1 MRHTRFVS
9 ATAALLIA
17 ACGRSSGMD
26 QGMKRDLEAAS
37 AGGIELAPRGPS
49 TAVVSPLESGRPVQP
64 KVTPTRR
71 VVAPAKGTPPVT
83 RQVTQGSAEPAPSAV
98 RPLPASSVSAPP
110 PGGYKSIGEVL
121 RRAPFPIKP

>member
-1 MRHTRFVS
+1 MRQTRFLS

-26 QGMKRDLEAAS
+26 EAMKRDLESAS
-37 AGGIELAPRGPS
+37 SGGIELAPRGPAM
-49 TAVVSPLESGRPVQP
+49 TVVSPLESGRPVQP
-64 KVTPTRR
+64 KVTPARR
-71 VVAPAKGTPPVT
+71 VVAPTKRTAPVT
-83 RQVTQGSAEPAPSAV
+83 KQVTQSSAETAPAAV

-121 RRAPFPIKP
+121 RGAPFPIKP